1 MKSIL
6 LTSTALVA
14 FAGAA
19 AADGHTSISFSGEAA
34 AEFNTLTGYAIDTDL
49 SVAMSATLDNGL
61 TAAASIDVE
70 ANEGTSGEDTV
81 THGSVS
87 LSSDTASITFG
98 TGLDGA
104 AFTAV
109 GDDIAIGD
117 GEEGVDGIV
126 GTFSMGSADVTV
138 SAPIAEGD
146 TAMSADDIEV
156 GITTDVNGWALGLGY
171 ADGDIVG
178 TAAGNAGGLDIT
190 AGFGSAMNEWDLGV
204 SYPIGAVTL
213 SASTDEAS
221 AWTVGAEYDNGAGTT
236 AGFEYNADETY
247 ELTAG
252 FESGAMSVDGKYNGT
267 DFGLDVAYDMGALV
281 VGAGTTYTD
290 GIYARADYDLGGG
303 ASAYVTH
310 ADTVDIDPAEDI
322 AAGTTVGLS
331 FTF

>member
-19 AADGHTSISFSGEAA
+19 AADGHTSIDFSGEAS
-34 AEFNTLTGYAIDTDL
+34 AEFNSLTGYAVTTE
-49 SVAMSATLDNGL
+49 ATATMSATLDNGL
-61 TAAASIDVE
+61 TAGASLTFDGNVGIAD
-70 ANEGTSGEDTV
+70 ADQV
-81 THGSVS
+81 THGSIS

-146 TAMSADDIEV
+146 TTMSADDIEV
-156 GITTDVNGWALGLGY
+156 GLTTDVNGWALGLGY
-171 ADGDIVG
+171 ADGAVVG
-178 TAAGNAGGLDIT
+178 TVAGNAGGLDVT
-190 AGFGSAMNEWDLGV
+190 AGFGSAMNEWDLGL
-204 SYPIGAVTL
+204 SYPLGPVTV

-221 AWTVGAEYDNGAGTT
+221 AWTVGADYDNGAGVT

-247 ELTAG
+247 ELSAG
-252 FESGAMSVDGKYNGT
+252 YASGAMSIGVATDGS
-267 DFGLDVAYDMGALV
+267 DFSADVAYDMGALV
-281 VGAGTTYTD
+281 LMAGTTYTD

-303 ASAYVTH
+303 AAFYVTH
-310 ADTVDIDPAEDI
+310 ADTADIDPDEDI

-331 FTF
+331 FEF